1 MEMMV
6 PGWLRKDGE
15 KELLENRKRV
25 FSGSRKVSFVRN
37 TTRIFRDL
45 ALTSDIIT
53 WIAVKIV
60 AIYIYIYSAKRPSR
74 RFHKFPGFKRR
85 HFVTAA
91 FPNGSLTKRFDV
103 YTTRYKKYN
112 FRVNFRLTRWKC
124 FAKISIRKEISIDR
138 IRAYMNKLENLG
150 IVIRLEEEK
159 VRKIGHR

>member
-1 MEMMV
+1 MARKSCSRIGKECFRV
-6 PGWLRKDGE
+6 AEKSVSCATRLAYSVTSRLRQISSRELRWKSWL
-15 KELLENRKRV
+15 
-25 FSGSRKVSFVRN
+25 
-37 TTRIFRDL
+37 
-45 ALTSDIIT
+45 
-53 WIAVKIV
+53 
-60 AIYIYIYSAKRPSR
+60 YIYIYSAKRPSR